1 MFEIIYFQ
9 VNNITNLC
17 QTIATTTR
25 NTTHDPSLEAEV
37 DVIKNRFETILTQFS
52 RCHSKYNS
60 SEAVEDTDIDV
71 LGKTLSQF
79 TVLHISL
86 SQFFFLFISH
96 YEFVL
101 HVPCQQ
107 KKT

>member
-9 VNNITNLC
+9 VNNIKSLC

-25 NTTHDPSLEAEV
+25 NTTHDPSLEAEA
-37 DVIKNRFETILTQFS
+37 DVIKNRFETILTIFS

-71 LGKTLSQF
+71 LGKTLSIYC
-79 TVLHISL
+79 TAYKLKPVL
-86 SQFFFLFISH
+86 FLFISH
-96 YEFVL
+96 YEFFL

-107 KKT
+107 NKT